1 MDNFSTGDIIFQVMM
16 LGLLVLFVISFSLF
30 IRRMLVTKTVQNRKS
45 EETNEKLDRIIE
57 LLEDRQER
65 K

>member
-16 LGLLVLFVISFSLF
+16 LGLLVLFVISFSLL
-30 IRRMLVTKTVQNRKS
+30 IRRMLVTKTVQNSKS